1 VREKKRRGNSRYYLF
16 FLLSLMA
23 VVAIATGLVY
33 TLRHLSIF
41 DLDQIT
47 INGNLAI
54 PDSLIQKASNSYLG
68 TNLFSISKR
77 DLRQDLQKI
86 SRLKDVKI
94 RKHLLNKMSLEIS
107 ESEGLLYV
115 KSFEGNLYPVDA
127 DGVVLSRYSK
137 VYREDLPIY
146 SSYYKDAQFKP
157 GIQLTKPD
165 LKRILALHQ
174 RMVKEAPEYLHI
186 ISEYYMIDNTINI
199 IDARYGT
206 RIIPSEDNM
215 ATQLKRYQFVQ
226 DNGNISR
233 KSVVDLRFEN
243 QVVVKA
249 GDK

>member
-1 VREKKRRGNSRYYLF
+1 MKDRKRRGNSRYYLF

-23 VVAIATGLVY
+23 VVALSSGVVY
-33 TLRHLSIF
+33 ALRHLSIF
-41 DLDQIT
+41 ELQEIRVS
-47 INGNLAI
+47 GNLAV
-54 PDSLIQKASNSYLG
+54 PDSLIQQASNKYLD
-68 TNLFSISKR
+68 TNLFRISKKEVQNDLKSISR
-77 DLRQDLQKI
+77 V
-86 SRLKDVKI
+86 KDVKV
-94 RKHLLNKMSLEIS
+94 RKHLLNKLSLQIS
-107 ESEGLLYV
+107 EREGLLYV
-115 KSFEGNLYPVDA
+115 KSFEGNLYPIDQ
-127 DGVVLSRYSK
+127 DGVVLARYSH

-146 SSYYKDAQFKP
+146 SSFYNDALFET
-157 GIQLTKPD
+157 GTQLEKPD

-174 RMVKEAPEYLHI
+174 RVLKEAPEYLHI

-206 RIIPSEDNM
+206 RIIPCEENM

-233 KSVVDLRFEN
+233 SSIVDLRFDN